1 MVFGPFAFQ
10 FVQVLQQ
17 LLPSFRLVL
26 HLLMEL
32 FQAFKF
38 VWRKGIFF
46 RGFQNGICWMA
57 AMCNRKSPLIPQ
69 APLHHRHSPT
79 GTAYTTG
86 TIVKNGLT
94 TSIQAAVSY

>member
-1 MVFGPFAFQ
+1 
-10 FVQVLQQ
+10 
-17 LLPSFRLVL
+17 
-26 HLLMEL
+26 
-32 FQAFKF
+32 
-38 VWRKGIFF
+38 
-46 RGFQNGICWMA
+46 MA